1 VAVSVRQRRSEIT
14 RHRVIN
20 AAIEAFG
27 MEGFER
33 TSTRALVDRAGTN
46 LVSIHY
52 HFGSKEAVYE
62 AAAQHIAD
70 SIRERNRTLL
80 DRGRRALE
88 RPRATHSELVESIC
102 DLFDDYVALVL
113 GGGLPEGWRRFLA
126 REQLEPSGTG
136 AFNAMFSAIQPIFET
151 MFGLVGRVIGQPPDR
166 PEVRLLTTMIFGQVS
181 VFRANKE
188 AALRLIGWQRFGP
201 EELDQI
207 RTVGKKYIHRL
218 LDPGSRRPVRRR
230 RPARRRPLRRQK
242 SP

>member
-1 VAVSVRQRRSEIT
+1 MTYNGAVAVSVRQRRSEIT
-14 RHRVIN
+14 RQRLIA

-33 TSTRALVDRAGTN
+33 TSTRALVDRAGAN

-70 SIRERNRTLL
+70 SIRERNRTPL
-80 DRGRRALE
+80 DRARRALA
-88 RPRATHSELVESIC
+88 RPRATHRELVESVC
-102 DLFDDYVALVL
+102 DLFDDYVALAL
-113 GGGLPEGWRRFLA
+113 AGGLPESWRRFLT

-136 AFNAMFSAIQPIFET
+136 AFNAIFGAIQPIFET

-181 VFRANKE
+181 VFRTNKE
-188 AALRLIGWQRFGP
+188 AALRLIGWRRFGP
-201 EELDQI
+201 DELDQI

-218 LDPGSRRPVRRR
+218 LDPPPRSGRCRK
-230 RPARRRPLRRQK
+230 PARRR
-242 SP
+242 